1 MNSDKAKKGYL
12 RSPHRSIMKAAGY
25 TDWEIERPWI
35 GIANAYNAIIPGHVH
50 LRTITEAVKAGV
62 YAAGGLP
69 IEFPVIG
76 VCDGIA
82 MNHEGMK
89 FSLPSRE
96 LIMDSVEIMT
106 RAHALDGLVLVPNCD
121 KIVPGMAMAAAELN
135 LPAVVVSGGPMLAGR
150 HRERTLDLNSVFE
163 GVGMRSAGKIDDAG
177 LAEIEDNACPG
188 CGSCSGMF
196 TANTM
201 NCMMEALGLAL
212 PGNGTIPAV
221 HAGRVRLAKDAG
233 RAVMK
238 LVEKNI
244 RPRDILTA
252 DAFRNAVAVDLA
264 LGGSTNTS
272 LHLPAIAWAAG
283 LELALDIFN
292 EMGAYVPHLCSMRPG
307 GAHHIEDLWRA
318 GGVQALMAQL
328 LKAGMIK
335 GETIT
340 ATGRTTAENLAG
352 AEAAD
357 AEVIRPMDSPYH
369 KEGGL
374 AFVKGTLAP
383 LGGVVKQSAVAPEM
397 LVHKGPARVFD
408 GEEAASAAIM
418 ANKIND
424 GDVVVIRYEGPKGGP
439 GMREMLTPT
448 SAIMGQGKGGTVAL
462 VTDGRFSGAT
472 RGAAIGHVSPEAAV
486 GGPIGLVEEGD
497 VISINIPEKRLG
509 RRARGAPQKIQAGR
523 TADRQPFPQPLQ
535 GLRDLRRRGRRAE
548 KTVNPNGESES
559 FNTKAEASDLGAPA
573 FKELDSILRLPKLGK
588 EHCYFRLARYR
599 PSIRAGG

>member
-1 MNSDKAKKGYL
+1 MNSELNSDKAKKGYL
-12 RSPHRSIMKAAGY
+12 RSPHRSLLKAAGY

-35 GIANAYNAIIPGHVH
+35 GVANAYNAIIPGHVH
-50 LRTITEAVKAGV
+50 LRTITEAVKAGI

-121 KIVPGMAMAAAELN
+121 KIIPGMAMAAAELH
-135 LPAVVVSGGPMLAGR
+135 LPALVISGGPMMAGQ
-150 HRERTLDLNSVFE
+150 HKGRTLDLNSVFE
-163 GVGMRSAGKIDDAG
+163 GVGQRGAGKIDDAA
-177 LAEIEDNACPG
+177 LQDIEDNACPG

-201 NCMMEALGLAL
+201 NCMMEALGLGL

-221 HAGRVRLAKDAG
+221 HAGRIRLAKDAG
-233 RAVMK
+233 RAIMN

-244 RPRDILTA
+244 RPRDILTIE
-252 DAFRNAVAVDLA
+252 AFRNAVAVDLA

-283 LELALDIFN
+283 LELPLDIFN
-292 EMGAYVPHLCSMRPG
+292 EVGAKVPHLCSMSPG

-328 LKAGMIK
+328 LAAGLID

-340 ATGRTTAENLAG
+340 VTGATTAENVAG
-352 AEAAD
+352 AKVTD
-357 AEVIRPMDSPYH
+357 AEVIRPLEDPHH

-374 AFVKGTLAP
+374 AFMKGTLAP
-383 LGGVVKQSAVAPEM
+383 LGAIVKQAAVAPEM
-397 LVHKGPARVFD
+397 LVHTGPARVFD
-408 GEEAASAAIM
+408 CEEEASAAIM

-439 GMREMLTPT
+439 GMREMLGPT

-462 VTDGRFSGAT
+462 ITDGRFSGAT

-497 VISINIPEKRLG
+497 EISINIPEKRL
-509 RRARGAPQKIQAGR
+509 
-523 TADRQPFPQPLQ
+523 
-535 GLRDLRRRGRRAE
+535 DLNVAEEVLAERRRKFVPHVQE
-548 KTVNPNGESES
+548 V
-559 FNTKAEASDLGAPA
+559 
-573 FKELDSILRLPKLGK
+573 DSPFLN
-588 EHCYFRLARYR
+588 RYR
-599 PSIRAGG
+599 AFATSGVEGGVLKKQ

>member
-1 MNSDKAKKGYL
+1 MNSELNSDKAKKGYL
-12 RSPHRSIMKAAGY
+12 RSPHRSLLKAAGY

-35 GIANAYNAIIPGHVH
+35 GVANAYNAIIPGHVH
-50 LRTITEAVKAGV
+50 LRTITEAVKAGI

-121 KIVPGMAMAAAELN
+121 KIIPGMAMAAAELN
-135 LPAVVVSGGPMLAGR
+135 LPALVISGGPMMAGQ
-150 HRERTLDLNSVFE
+150 HKGRTLDLNSVFE
-163 GVGMRSAGKIDDAG
+163 GVGQRGAGKIDDAA
-177 LAEIEDNACPG
+177 LQDIEDNACPG

-201 NCMMEALGLAL
+201 NCMMEALGLGL

-221 HAGRVRLAKDAG
+221 HAGRIRLAKDAG
-233 RAVMK
+233 RAIMN

-244 RPRDILTA
+244 RPRDILTIE
-252 DAFRNAVAVDLA
+252 AFKNAVAVDLA

-283 LELALDIFN
+283 LELPLDIFN
-292 EMGAYVPHLCSMRPG
+292 EVGAKVPHLCSMSPG

-328 LKAGMIK
+328 LAAGLID

-340 ATGRTTAENLAG
+340 VTGATTAENVAG
-352 AEAAD
+352 AKVTD
-357 AEVIRPMDSPYH
+357 AEVIRPLEDPHH

-374 AFVKGTLAP
+374 AFMKGTLAP
-383 LGGVVKQSAVAPEM
+383 LGAIVKQAAVAPEM
-397 LVHKGPARVFD
+397 LVHTGPARVFD
-408 GEEAASAAIM
+408 CEEEASAAIM

-439 GMREMLTPT
+439 GMREMLGPT
-448 SAIMGQGKGGTVAL
+448 SAIMGQGKGGPVAL
-462 VTDGRFSGAT
+462 ITAGRFSGAP

-497 VISINIPEKRLG
+497 EISINIPEKRL
-509 RRARGAPQKIQAGR
+509 
-523 TADRQPFPQPLQ
+523 
-535 GLRDLRRRGRRAE
+535 DLNVAEEVLAERRRKFVPHVQE
-548 KTVNPNGESES
+548 V
-559 FNTKAEASDLGAPA
+559 
-573 FKELDSILRLPKLGK
+573 DSPFLN
-588 EHCYFRLARYR
+588 RYR
-599 PSIRAGG
+599 AFATSGVEGGVLKKQ

>member
-1 MNSDKAKKGYL
+1 MNDKLNSDKAKKGYL
-12 RSPHRSIMKAAGY
+12 RSPHRSLLKAAGY

-35 GIANAYNAIIPGHVH
+35 GVANAYNAVIPGHVH
-50 LRTITEAVKAGV
+50 LRTITEAVKAGI

-69 IEFPVIG
+69 VEFPVIG

-96 LIMDSVEIMT
+96 LIMDSVEVMT

-121 KIVPGMAMAAAELN
+121 KIIPGMAMAAAELN
-135 LPAVVVSGGPMLAGR
+135 LPAIVISGGPMMAGQ
-150 HRERTLDLNSVFE
+150 HNGRTLDLNSVFE
-163 GVGMRSAGKIDDAG
+163 GVGQRGAGKIDDAA
-177 LAEIEDNACPG
+177 LQDIEDNACPG

-201 NCMMEALGLAL
+201 NCMMEVLGLGL

-221 HAGRVRLAKDAG
+221 HAGRIRLAKDAG
-233 RAVMK
+233 RAVMN

-244 RPRDILTA
+244 RPRDILTIE
-252 DAFRNAVAVDLA
+252 AFKNAVAVDLA

-283 LELALDIFN
+283 LELPLEIFN
-292 EMGAYVPHLCSMRPG
+292 EVGAKVPHLCSMSPG

-318 GGVQALMAQL
+318 GGVQALMEQL
-328 LKAGMIK
+328 LEAGLIN

-340 ATGRTTAENLAG
+340 VTGATTAENVAG
-352 AEAAD
+352 AKVVD
-357 AEVIRPMDSPYH
+357 AEVIRPIDNPHH

-374 AFVKGTLAP
+374 AFMKGTLAP
-383 LGGVVKQSAVAPEM
+383 LGAIVKQAAVAPEM
-397 LVHKGPARVFD
+397 LVHRGPARVFD
-408 GEEAASAAIM
+408 CEEDASAAIM

-439 GMREMLTPT
+439 GMREMLAPT

-462 VTDGRFSGAT
+462 ITDGRFSGAT

-497 VISINIPEKRLG
+497 EISINIPEKRLDLLVSDEVLEE
-509 RRARGAPQKIQAGR
+509 RRKKFVPHVQEV
-523 TADRQPFPQPLQ
+523 DSPFL
-535 GLRDLRRRGRRAE
+535 
-548 KTVNPNGESES
+548 N
-559 FNTKAEASDLGAPA
+559 
-573 FKELDSILRLPKLGK
+573 
-588 EHCYFRLARYR
+588 RYR
-599 PSIRAGG
+599 AFATSGVEGGVLKKQ